1 MREVTPWGVKERRE
15 KGLSFIYA
23 TSRQAVD
30 RLSILLSLEKNKM
43 KQTKKN
49 PKKHTQNKPTTTTK
63 KHTKKQ
69 KNHIFNGGTGE
80 LVVEYFW
87 VPSGVLSLATLSCL

>member
-43 KQTKKN
+43 KQTKK
-49 PKKHTQNKPTTTTK
+49 T
-63 KHTKKQ
+63 Q
-69 KNHIFNGGTGE
+69 KNTHKTNQQPQQKNTPKSKKTI
-80 LVVEYFW
+80 
-87 VPSGVLSLATLSCL
+87 SLIVALGS